1 MEENANLKVKESP
14 REARTAPLP
23 RPGRRIGAAVIDLF
37 LFVIALFAVDL
48 GVMNPIMDG
57 AVDIS
62 ERRTTFTNDQRDSK
76 LYTVTYVDTNG
87 SEISEPTSDD
97 IENGTFK
104 LTSLDAAKYSQAVYD
119 YYTVYKFARIN
130 DLNNEDAERASANQ
144 AIKDA
149 MGEDFANNPTDWYIA
164 NILQADVDDS
174 LFTLTAPAS
183 PSGLES
189 SEITSETSE
198 VTSDSQTTSE
208 GSSSEEV
215 GKDIFLPTGVYFK
228 ADTTDSDL
236 TTFFTNHYSKAVSD
250 FNAEPD
256 HAQTISYNNMILIVS
271 MVASSMIVYL
281 LFPLI
286 FANGAT
292 LGKKLLNLGVVNTYG
307 YKARWWQIV
316 ARYLA
321 TFIFEILLGYMTSF
335 ITTFISFTMLMFGKK
350 ARAAHDFIAGT
361 RPVDTKEAKIY
372 RNAMEEDEL
381 DPLPV
386 FEKPS
391 TSQEQAENTVS
402 NSFYDRLNEDKEVVD
417 AEYEDKESNHLED
430 DGGDSKKSK

>member
-57 AVDIS
+57 AVAIS
-62 ERRTTFTNDQRDSK
+62 ERRTTFTNDQKDSR
-76 LYTVTYVDTNG
+76 LYVVTYVDGNG

-104 LTSLDAAKYSQAVYD
+104 ITSLDAAKYSQAVYE
-119 YYTVYKFARIN
+119 YYTVYKVARIN
-130 DLNNEDAERASANQ
+130 DLNNEDPERAGANQ

-149 MGEDFANNPTDWYIA
+149 MGEDFANDPTEWYIA
-164 NILQADVDDS
+164 NILQADVEDS

-189 SEITSETSE
+189 SENPSDTSAVTSE
-198 VTSDSQTTSE
+198 SQTTSE

-215 GKDIFLPTGVYFK
+215 GKDVFLPEGVYFK

-236 TTFFTNHYSKAVSD
+236 TTFFTSHYSNAVSD

-271 MVASSMIVYL
+271 MVVSSMIVYL
-281 LFPLI
+281 LFPLV
-286 FANGAT
+286 FAGGAT

-372 RNAMEEDEL
+372 RDAMEEDEL
-381 DPLPV
+381 DPLPL

-391 TSQEQAENTVS
+391 AQEQTEKNAS
-402 NSFYDRLNEDKEVVD
+402 NSFYDRLSEDEKVVD
-417 AEYEDKESNHLED
+417 AEYEDKESSHLED
-430 DGGDSKKSK
+430 DGDDSKKSK